1 MNNPILLYLLL
12 NKLEFYQHLIDKILY
27 YFIDIHRVILNNQI
41 INLNTQSVQLCYNSY
56 TDNNLFLLFIAL
68 KYSPFT
74 KLWLN
79 NNKIAS
85 IHLLFK
91 KIKDSKIT
99 QLSLCNNL
107 ITDSNPL
114 RFLHNSNLKEL
125 WITNNDILDIDP
137 FIKLILNSKLKKLNI
152 ANNKNLVIDKL
163 IDNIQF
169 SYLEYLFVS
178 SSSYKHKSPVNVIN
192 KNNKKCY
199 IVIFIN
205 YDNRHMK

>member
-1 MNNPILLYLLL
+1 M
-12 NKLEFYQHLIDKILY
+12 
-27 YFIDIHRVILNNQI
+27 
-41 INLNTQSVQLCYNSY
+41 
-56 TDNNLFLLFIAL
+56 FLLFIAL

-79 NNKIAS
+79 NNKIVS
-85 IHLLFK
+85 INLLFK

-152 ANNKNLVIDKL
+152 AYNKNLLIDKL

-169 SYLEYLFVS
+169 SHLEYLFVC
-178 SSSYKHKSPVNVIN
+178 SSSYKHKSPVDVIN
-192 KNNKKCY
+192 KNKKMLYSY
-199 IVIFIN
+199 I
-205 YDNRHMK
+205 Y